1 MKNFIKLENR
11 EWQFNNFIVDIID
24 TKLYEK
30 KQKGRNSN
38 KSLEAI
44 LLSQSFNIPDVMT
57 LWPLNIQTK
66 ENNPTV
72 TYRLSKKNTS

>member
-1 MKNFIKLENR
+1 MLNKMKNFIKLENR
-11 EWQFNNFIVDIID
+11 EWQFNNFIVDITD

-44 LLSQSFNIPDVMT
+44 LLSQFFNIPDVMT
-57 LWPLNIQTK
+57 L
-66 ENNPTV
+66 
-72 TYRLSKKNTS
+72 

>member
-1 MKNFIKLENR
+1 MLNKMKNFIKLENR

-44 LLSQSFNIPDVMT
+44 LLSQFFSIPDVMR
-57 LWPLNIQTK
+57 K
-66 ENNPTV
+66 
-72 TYRLSKKNTS
+72 

>member
-1 MKNFIKLENR
+1 MLNKMKNFIKLENR

-57 LWPLNIQTK
+57 L
-66 ENNPTV
+66 
-72 TYRLSKKNTS
+72 

>member
-44 LLSQSFNIPDVMT
+44 LLSQFFNIPDVMT
-57 LWPLNIQTK
+57 L
-66 ENNPTV
+66 
-72 TYRLSKKNTS
+72 

>member
-1 MKNFIKLENR
+1 MLNKMKNFIKLENR

-44 LLSQSFNIPDVMT
+44 LLSQFFNIPDVMR
-57 LWPLNIQTK
+57 K
-66 ENNPTV
+66 
-72 TYRLSKKNTS
+72 

>member
-57 LWPLNIQTK
+57 L
-66 ENNPTV
+66 
-72 TYRLSKKNTS
+72 

>member
-1 MKNFIKLENR
+1 MLKKMKNFIKLENR

-57 LWPLNIQTK
+57 L
-66 ENNPTV
+66 
-72 TYRLSKKNTS
+72 

>member
-1 MKNFIKLENR
+1 MLNKMKNFIKLENR

-44 LLSQSFNIPDVMT
+44 LLSQFFNIPDVMT
-57 LWPLNIQTK
+57 L
-66 ENNPTV
+66 
-72 TYRLSKKNTS
+72 